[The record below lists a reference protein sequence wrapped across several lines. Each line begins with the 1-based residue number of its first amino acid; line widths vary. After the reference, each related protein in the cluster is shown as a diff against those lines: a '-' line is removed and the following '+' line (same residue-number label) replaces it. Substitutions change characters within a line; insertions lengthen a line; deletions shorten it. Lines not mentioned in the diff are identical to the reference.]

1 MSKNRLFLCLA
12 FVLTLIFQ
20 ASAQVAQP
28 SDTTVATAS
37 PQNEKYRIGYR
48 DVVNVQVDR
57 HPDLSQS
64 VPVNSNGMISL
75 FRIDRPIVAVCKTN
89 EELAEDIRVAYGE
102 KYLRNPLV
110 RVTVAEQ
117 RSQPVTVI
125 GAVVNPNTY
134 FLTRRVHLLELLGM
148 AGGPNKEAGTRLVL
162 VRSGAESVCRR
173 PDDAVDEKVEVFD
186 MKISDITQGKTV
198 FWVKPGDAVSVL
210 DSDIIYVYGNVNKQG
225 AYRISEP
232 ITLRQA
238 IATAEGFKGAAKKDK
253 IRVLRRREGTAERDE
268 IIYDLNQIDK
278 GKIKDPYLEPNDIVA
293 VSEDKVKSI
302 LNGFVESIRNTIPNT
317 IYRIP

>member
-1 MSKNRLFLCLA
+1 MSKIGLFFCFA
-12 FVLTLIFQ
+12 LIF
-20 ASAQVAQP
+20 SISINVAGQDP
-28 SDTTVATAS
+28 STTTVATAA

-48 DVVNVQVDR
+48 DVVNVQIDR
-57 HPDLSQS
+57 HPDMNQV
-64 VPVNSNGMISL
+64 VPVGADGTITL
-75 FRIDRPIVAVCKTN
+75 FRLERPIVAVCKT
-89 EELAEDIRVAYGE
+89 EAQLASDLQVAFGE
-102 KYLRNPLV
+102 RILRNPSV

-125 GAVVNPNTY
+125 GAVTNPNTY

-162 VRSGAESVCRR
+162 VRSAAQSVCRK
-173 PDDAVDEKVEVFD
+173 PDEPIADDALSVYD
-186 MKISDITQGKTV
+186 MKIRDVIQGKTT
-198 FWVKPGDAVSVL
+198 FWIQPGDAVSVL
-210 DSDIIYVYGNVNKQG
+210 DSDIIYVYGNVTKQG

-238 IATAEGFKGAAKKDK
+238 IATAEGFRSAAKKDK
-253 IRVLRRREGTAERDE
+253 IRVLRRREGTAEREE
-268 IIYDLNQIDK
+268 IVYDLNQIDK

-293 VSEDKVKSI
+293 VSEDKLKSI
-302 LNGFVESIRNTIPNT
+302 LNGFVESLKNTIPSA